1 LVLGKINESDATRCQ
16 ISRLKCTKLDIRW
29 GSAPDTAGG
38 SLQRSPDTLAVFKGR
53 TSKVGRGREGNG
65 REREERGEA
74 PRIFWSRMARGRV
87 RIIWAVRGAAG
98 IVTQY
103 RRSARMT
110 HAVD

>member
-38 SLQRSPDTLAVFKGR
+38 AYSAPPDTLAVFKGR

-74 PRIFWSRMARGRV
+74 PRYFGLEWPVGGCGSFAGRSEVRLGSSRSADAARG
-87 RIIWAVRGAAG
+87 
-98 IVTQY
+98 
-103 RRSARMT
+103 
-110 HAVD
+110 